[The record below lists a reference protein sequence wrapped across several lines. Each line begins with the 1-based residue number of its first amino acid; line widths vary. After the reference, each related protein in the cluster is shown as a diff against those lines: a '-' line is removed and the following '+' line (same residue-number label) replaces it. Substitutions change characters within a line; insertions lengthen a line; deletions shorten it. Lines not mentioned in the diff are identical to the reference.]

1 MAPKT
6 SVVSRS
12 PRSLI
17 LPPASLGWS
26 ASSFSLFWPD
36 MYGGRFQIS
45 PRELPRFL
53 TNKRRAQET
62 GLEKEAPAGEVPS
75 WPMTSTGRC
84 VARML
89 DAWGLSTGTPRKYQL
104 IYGTRL
110 INCPLQWAGLCRG
123 RASAGGGP
131 WRPARGTA
139 GIRKL
144 EEGLRL
150 EKDLWVSTDQ
160 VGEQENKSDSL
171 AHHFC

>member
-45 PRELPRFL
+45 PRELLRFL

-110 INCPLQWAGLCRG
+110 INCPLQWVGLCRG
-123 RASAGGGP
+123 RALAPSERCSWDSKVGRRAEVREGPVGIHRPGRGAG
-131 WRPARGTA
+131 
-139 GIRKL
+139 
-144 EEGLRL
+144 E
-150 EKDLWVSTDQ
+150 
-160 VGEQENKSDSL
+160 
-171 AHHFC
+171 